1 MLTSLISD
9 IQRQSQEQDLKDRL
23 WHTDSTPIK
32 INVLEKY
39 MAEYNNRGN
48 AELLLSDFKYGF
60 RLQYT
65 GPRISVG

>member
-23 WHTDSTPIK
+23 WHKDRTPIK
-32 INVLEKY
+32 INVLDKY
-39 MAEYNNRGN
+39 LVEYNNRGDT
-48 AELLLSDFKYGF
+48 ELLLSGLKYGF

-65 GPRISVG
+65 GPRIFA